1 VIDDPA
7 EALDILLEEL
17 KRQKAAGVRRVS
29 ITADSLTALKALAG
43 TPAAAATQAAP
54 ATPAAAKPSAAPVA
68 IRPAV
73 TPTPAPARPVTP
85 VAAAPRPAVAAPAAP
100 IPDAPIFTLAAG
112 PKAERMQAL
121 RQLIDACVETQK
133 HLVAPQRALLGHGSL
148 DAKVVFVGEAPTIGE
163 MEAGQ
168 AFAGESGELLQKIL
182 SAAAINQA
190 DCYFAPVMVWRPEP
204 PTQYG
209 KRPPTARELAFN
221 LPYLRAQID
230 VISPRVVVA
239 LGAQAFEAL
248 HGRTP
253 TITQARGQWFD
264 LGGVPLLATF
274 HPNYLLHSPSASAKR
289 TVWEDFLLLM
299 EKLGLPISEKQRA
312 FFATK

>member
-29 ITADSLTALKALAG
+29 ITAESLAALKALAG
-43 TPAAAATQAAP
+43 TPAAPASASPKAAP
-54 ATPAAAKPSAAPVA
+54 VPALARPAAAPSSVPV
-68 IRPAV
+68 
-73 TPTPAPARPVTP
+73 RPVSP
-85 VAAAPRPAVAAPAAP
+85 VAAAAPKPAVAAPAAP

-112 PKAERMQAL
+112 TKAERMQAL
-121 RQLIDACVETQK
+121 RQLVEACPETKK
-133 HLVAPQRALLGHGSL
+133 HLVAPQRPLLGHGSL

-182 SAAAINQA
+182 GAAAINPA

-230 VISPRVVVA
+230 VIAPRVVVA

-299 EKLGLPISEKQRA
+299 EKLGLPISEKQRG
-312 FFATK
+312 FFAAK

>member
-1 VIDDPA
+1 MIDDPA

-29 ITADSLTALKALAG
+29 ITADSLAALKALAG
-43 TPAAAATQAAP
+43 TPATPASAPAPAPAKAAP
-54 ATPAAAKPSAAPVA
+54 A
-68 IRPAV
+68 
-73 TPTPAPARPVTP
+73 PAPARPAAAPSSAP
-85 VAAAPRPAVAAPAAP
+85 VAAAAPKPAVAAPASP

-112 PKAERMQAL
+112 TKAERMQAL
-121 RQLIDACVETQK
+121 RQLVEACAETKK
-133 HLVAPQRALLGHGSL
+133 HLVAPQRPLLGHGSL

-182 SAAAINQA
+182 GAAAINQA

-299 EKLGLPISEKQRA
+299 EKLGLPISEKQRG

>member
-1 VIDDPA
+1 MIDDPA

-43 TPAAAATQAAP
+43 TPAAQAAP
-54 ATPAAAKPSAAPVA
+54 TPAKPSAAPA
-68 IRPAV
+68 PASIRPA
-73 TPTPAPARPVTP
+73 VTP
-85 VAAAPRPAVAAPAAP
+85 VAAAPKPAVVVSAAP

-112 PKAERMQAL
+112 TKAERLQAL
-121 RQLIDACVETQK
+121 RQLIDACAETKK
-133 HLVAPQRALLGHGSL
+133 HLSAPQRPLLGHGSL
-148 DAKVVFVGEAPTIGE
+148 DAKVVFVGEAPTIVE

-182 SAAAINQA
+182 SAAAINPA
-190 DCYFAPVMVWRPEP
+190 DCYFVPVMVWRPEP

-209 KRPPTARELAFN
+209 KRPPTAREIAFN

-230 VISPRVVVA
+230 VVAPRAVVA

-253 TITQARGQWFD
+253 SITQARGQWFD
-264 LGGVPLLATF
+264 LGGVPLLPTF
-274 HPNYLLHSPSASAKR
+274 HPNYLLHTPSASAKR

>member
-1 VIDDPA
+1 MIDDPA

-29 ITADSLTALKALAG
+29 ITAESLATLNSLAG
-43 TPAAAATQAAP
+43 APAAP
-54 ATPAAAKPSAAPVA
+54 AAVATPAPAKPTAA
-68 IRPAV
+68 
-73 TPTPAPARPVTP
+73 TTPAPARPVAP
-85 VAAAPRPAVAAPAAP
+85 VAAPKPSVVVSAPP

-112 PKAERMQAL
+112 TKVERMQAL
-121 RQLIDACVETQK
+121 RQLIDACAETRK
-133 HLVAPQRALLGHGSL
+133 HLVAPQRPLLGHGSL
-148 DAKVVFVGEAPTIGE
+148 EAKVVFVGEAPTIGE

-182 SAAAINQA
+182 SAAAINPA
-190 DCYFAPVMVWRPEP
+190 DCYFVPVMVWRPEP

-230 VISPRVVVA
+230 VVAPRAVVA

-253 TITQARGQWFD
+253 SITQARGQWFD
-264 LGGVPLLATF
+264 LGGVPLLPTF
-274 HPNYLLHSPSASAKR
+274 HPNYLLHTPSATAKR

>member
-1 VIDDPA
+1 MIDDPA

-17 KRQKAAGVRRVS
+17 RRQKAAGVRRVS
-29 ITADSLTALKALAG
+29 VTADSLAALKALAG
-43 TPAAAATQAAP
+43 TPVAP
-54 ATPAAAKPSAAPVA
+54 SAVPTPSPAKPSAAPSPVPV
-68 IRPAV
+68 RPAV
-73 TPTPAPARPVTP
+73 P
-85 VAAAPRPAVAAPAAP
+85 VAAAPKAAAAAVSP
-100 IPDAPIFTLAAG
+100 IADAPVFTLAAG
-112 PKAERMQAL
+112 TKAERMQAL
-121 RQLIDACVETQK
+121 RQIIDACAETKK
-133 HLVAPQRALLGHGSL
+133 HLVAPQRPLLGHGSL
-148 DAKVVFVGEAPTIGE
+148 DAKVVFVGEAPTIVE

-168 AFAGESGELLQKIL
+168 AFAGEAGELLQKIL
-182 SAAAINQA
+182 AAAAISPA
-190 DCYFAPVMVWRPEP
+190 DCYFVPVMVWRPEP

-230 VISPRVVVA
+230 VVAPRAVVA

-253 TITQARGQWFD
+253 SITQARGRWFD
-264 LGGVPLLATF
+264 LGGVPLLPTF
-274 HPNYLLHSPSASAKR
+274 HPNYLLHTPSASAKR

-299 EKLGLPISEKQRA
+299 EKLGLPVSEKQRA

>member
-1 VIDDPA
+1 MIDDPA

-43 TPAAAATQAAP
+43 TPAAQATPAPDKASAAP
-54 ATPAAAKPSAAPVA
+54 APASVRPSVAPS
-68 IRPAV
+68 
-73 TPTPAPARPVTP
+73 PAPARPVTP
-85 VAAAPRPAVAAPAAP
+85 VAAAPKPAVAVSAAP

-112 PKAERMQAL
+112 TKAERMQAL
-121 RQLIDACVETQK
+121 RQLVDACAETKK
-133 HLVAPQRALLGHGSL
+133 HLVAPQRPLLGHGSL
-148 DAKVVFVGEAPTIGE
+148 DAKVVFVGEAPTIVE

-182 SAAAINQA
+182 SAAAINPA
-190 DCYFAPVMVWRPEP
+190 DCYFVPVMVWRPEP

-209 KRPPTARELAFN
+209 KRPPTAREIAFN

-230 VISPRVVVA
+230 VVAPRAVVA

-253 TITQARGQWFD
+253 SITQARGHWFD
-264 LGGVPLLATF
+264 LGGVPLLPTF
-274 HPNYLLHSPSASAKR
+274 HPNYLLHTPSASAKR

-299 EKLGLPISEKQRA
+299 EKLGLPISEKQRG

>member
-43 TPAAAATQAAP
+43 TPAAQ
-54 ATPAAAKPSAAPVA
+54 ATPAPAKPSAAPA
-68 IRPAV
+68 PASIRPA
-73 TPTPAPARPVTP
+73 VTP
-85 VAAAPRPAVAAPAAP
+85 VAAAPKPAVVVSAAP

-112 PKAERMQAL
+112 TKAERLQAL
-121 RQLIDACVETQK
+121 RQLIDACAETKK
-133 HLVAPQRALLGHGSL
+133 HLSAPQRPLLGHGSL
-148 DAKVVFVGEAPTIGE
+148 DAKVVFVGEAPTIVE

-182 SAAAINQA
+182 SAAAINPA
-190 DCYFAPVMVWRPEP
+190 DCYFVPVMVWRPEP

-209 KRPPTARELAFN
+209 KRPPTAREIAFN

-230 VISPRVVVA
+230 VVAPRAVVA

-253 TITQARGQWFD
+253 SITQARGQWFD
-264 LGGVPLLATF
+264 LGGVPLLPTF
-274 HPNYLLHSPSASAKR
+274 HPNYLLHTPSASAKR

-299 EKLGLPISEKQRA
+299 EKLGLPISEKQRG

>member
-43 TPAAAATQAAP
+43 TPAAQAAP
-54 ATPAAAKPSAAPVA
+54 TPAKPSAAPA
-68 IRPAV
+68 PASIRPA
-73 TPTPAPARPVTP
+73 VTP
-85 VAAAPRPAVAAPAAP
+85 VAAAPKPAVVVSAAP

-112 PKAERMQAL
+112 PKAERLQSL
-121 RQLIDACVETQK
+121 RQLIDACAETKK
-133 HLVAPQRALLGHGSL
+133 HLSAPQRPLLGHGSL
-148 DAKVVFVGEAPTIGE
+148 DAKVVFVGEAPTIVE

-182 SAAAINQA
+182 SAAAINPA
-190 DCYFAPVMVWRPEP
+190 DCYFVPVMVWRPEP

-209 KRPPTARELAFN
+209 KRPPTAREIAFN

-230 VISPRVVVA
+230 VVAPRAVVA

-253 TITQARGQWFD
+253 SITQARGQWFD
-264 LGGVPLLATF
+264 LGGVPLLPTF
-274 HPNYLLHSPSASAKR
+274 HPNYLLHTPSASAKR

-299 EKLGLPISEKQRA
+299 EKLGLPISEKQRG

>member
-1 VIDDPA
+1 MIEDPA
-7 EALDILLEEL
+7 EGLDILLEEL
-17 KRQKAAGVRRVS
+17 KRLKAAGVRRVS
-29 ITADSLTALKALAG
+29 VSEEALAALKALAG
-43 TPAAAATQAAP
+43 PAAAAPPASASPRPAP
-54 ATPAAAKPSAAPVA
+54 ASAPA
-68 IRPAV
+68 RPA
-73 TPTPAPARPVTP
+73 PAPARPS
-85 VAAAPRPAVAAPAAP
+85 PAVVVSAPSV
-100 IPDAPIFTLAAG
+100 PDAPVFSLAPG
-112 PKAERMQAL
+112 PKAERMRAL
-121 RQLIDACVETQK
+121 RQLVEACAETRK
-133 HLVAPQRALLGHGSL
+133 HLVAPQRPLLGHGSL
-148 DAKVVFVGEAPTIGE
+148 DAQVVFVGEAPTIVE

-182 SAAAINQA
+182 AAAAINPA

-230 VISPRVVVA
+230 VVAPRAVVA

-253 TITQARGQWFD
+253 SITQARGRWFD
-264 LGGVPLLATF
+264 LGGMPLLPTF
-274 HPNYLLHSPSASAKR
+274 HPNYLLHTPSASAKR

-299 EKLGLPISEKQRA
+299 EKLGLPVSEKQRG

>member
-43 TPAAAATQAAP
+43 TPAAQ
-54 ATPAAAKPSAAPVA
+54 ATPAPAKPSAAPA
-68 IRPAV
+68 PASIRPAV
-73 TPTPAPARPVTP
+73 IP
-85 VAAAPRPAVAAPAAP
+85 VAAAPKPAVVVSAAP

-112 PKAERMQAL
+112 PKAERLQAL
-121 RQLIDACVETQK
+121 RQLIDACAETKK
-133 HLVAPQRALLGHGSL
+133 HLSAPQRPPLGHGSL
-148 DAKVVFVGEAPTIGE
+148 DAKVVFVGEAPTIVE

-182 SAAAINQA
+182 SAAAINPA
-190 DCYFAPVMVWRPEP
+190 DCYFVPVMVWRPEP

-209 KRPPTARELAFN
+209 KRPPTAREIAFN

-230 VISPRVVVA
+230 VVAPRAVVA

-253 TITQARGQWFD
+253 SITQARGRWFD
-264 LGGVPLLATF
+264 LGGVPLLPTF
-274 HPNYLLHSPSASAKR
+274 HPNYLLHTPSASAKR

-299 EKLGLPISEKQRA
+299 EKLGLPISEKQRG

>member
-29 ITADSLTALKALAG
+29 ITADSLAALKALAG
-43 TPAAAATQAAP
+43 TPTPPAPAPAKPAPVPAPVRPAVAPSAAP
-54 ATPAAAKPSAAPVA
+54 AT
-68 IRPAV
+68 
-73 TPTPAPARPVTP
+73 
-85 VAAAPRPAVAAPAAP
+85 P

-112 PKAERMQAL
+112 TKAERMRAL
-121 RQLIDACVETQK
+121 RQLVDGCAETRK
-133 HLVAPQRALLGHGSL
+133 HLVVPQRPLLGHGSL
-148 DAKVVFVGEAPTIGE
+148 DAKVVFVGEAPTLGE

-182 SAAAINQA
+182 GAAAIDPA

-204 PTQYG
+204 PTRYG

-230 VISPRVVVA
+230 VIAPRVVVA

-253 TITQARGQWFD
+253 TITQARGRWFD

-299 EKLGLPISEKQRA
+299 EKLGLPISGKQRG
-312 FFATK
+312 FFAAK

>member
-1 VIDDPA
+1 MIDDPA

-17 KRQKAAGVRRVS
+17 RRQKAAGVRRVS
-29 ITADSLTALKALAG
+29 VTADSLAALKALAG
-43 TPAAAATQAAP
+43 TPAAPSAV
-54 ATPAAAKPSAAPVA
+54 ATPSPAKPSAAPSPVPV
-68 IRPAV
+68 RPAV
-73 TPTPAPARPVTP
+73 P
-85 VAAAPRPAVAAPAAP
+85 VAAAPKAAAAAVSP
-100 IPDAPIFTLAAG
+100 IADAPVFTLAAG
-112 PKAERMQAL
+112 TKAERMQAL
-121 RQLIDACVETQK
+121 RQIIDACAETKK
-133 HLVAPQRALLGHGSL
+133 HLVAPQRPLLGHGSL
-148 DAKVVFVGEAPTIGE
+148 DAKVVFVGEAPTIVE

-168 AFAGESGELLQKIL
+168 AFAGEAGELLQKIL
-182 SAAAINQA
+182 AAAAISPA
-190 DCYFAPVMVWRPEP
+190 DCYFVPVMVWRPEP

-230 VISPRVVVA
+230 VVAPRAVVA

-253 TITQARGQWFD
+253 SITQARGRWFD
-264 LGGVPLLATF
+264 LGGVPLLPTF
-274 HPNYLLHSPSASAKR
+274 HPNYLLHTPSASAKR

-299 EKLGLPISEKQRA
+299 EKLGLPISEKQRG

>member
-1 VIDDPA
+1 MIDDPA

-29 ITADSLTALKALAG
+29 ITADSLAALKALAG
-43 TPAAAATQAAP
+43 TPATPASAPAPAPAKAAP
-54 ATPAAAKPSAAPVA
+54 A
-68 IRPAV
+68 
-73 TPTPAPARPVTP
+73 PAPARPAAAPSSAP
-85 VAAAPRPAVAAPAAP
+85 VAAAAPKPAVAAPTAP

-112 PKAERMQAL
+112 TKAERMQAL
-121 RQLIDACVETQK
+121 RQLVEACAETKK
-133 HLVAPQRALLGHGSL
+133 HLVAPHRPLLGHGSL

-299 EKLGLPISEKQRA
+299 EKLGLPISEKQRG

>member
-1 VIDDPA
+1 MIDDPA

-43 TPAAAATQAAP
+43 TPAAQAAP
-54 ATPAAAKPSAAPVA
+54 TPAKPSAAPA
-68 IRPAV
+68 PASIRPA
-73 TPTPAPARPVTP
+73 VTP
-85 VAAAPRPAVAAPAAP
+85 VAAAPKPAVVVSAAP

-112 PKAERMQAL
+112 PKAERLQAL
-121 RQLIDACVETQK
+121 RQLIDACAETKK
-133 HLVAPQRALLGHGSL
+133 HLSAPQRPLLGHGSL
-148 DAKVVFVGEAPTIGE
+148 DAKVVFVGEAPTIVE

-182 SAAAINQA
+182 SAAAINPA
-190 DCYFAPVMVWRPEP
+190 DCYFVPVMVWRPEP

-209 KRPPTARELAFN
+209 KRPPTAREIAFN

-230 VISPRVVVA
+230 VVAPRAVVA

-253 TITQARGQWFD
+253 SITQARGQWFD
-264 LGGVPLLATF
+264 LGGVPLLPTF
-274 HPNYLLHSPSASAKR
+274 HPNYLLHTPSASAKR

>member
-43 TPAAAATQAAP
+43 TPAAQ
-54 ATPAAAKPSAAPVA
+54 ATPAPAKPSAAPA
-68 IRPAV
+68 PASIRPA
-73 TPTPAPARPVTP
+73 VTP
-85 VAAAPRPAVAAPAAP
+85 VAAAPKPAVVVSAAP

-112 PKAERMQAL
+112 PKAERLQAL
-121 RQLIDACVETQK
+121 RQLIDACAETKK
-133 HLVAPQRALLGHGSL
+133 HLSAPQRPLLGHGSL
-148 DAKVVFVGEAPTIGE
+148 DAKVVFVGEAPTIVE

-182 SAAAINQA
+182 SAAAINPA
-190 DCYFAPVMVWRPEP
+190 DCYFVPVMVWRPEP

-209 KRPPTARELAFN
+209 KRPPTAREIAFN

-230 VISPRVVVA
+230 VVAPRAVVA

-253 TITQARGQWFD
+253 SITQARGQWFD
-264 LGGVPLLATF
+264 LGGVPLLPTF
-274 HPNYLLHSPSASAKR
+274 HPNYLLHTPSASAKR

-299 EKLGLPISEKQRA
+299 EKLGLPISEKQRG

>member
-1 VIDDPA
+1 M
-7 EALDILLEEL
+7 DILLEEL
-17 KRQKAAGVRRVS
+17 KRQKAAGVRRIS
-29 ITADSLTALKALAG
+29 ITADSLATLQALAG
-43 TPAAAATQAAP
+43 TPT
-54 ATPAAAKPSAAPVA
+54 TPAAAKAAPTPVPARPAAAPSSAPVRPVAPVA
-68 IRPAV
+68 
-73 TPTPAPARPVTP
+73 
-85 VAAAPRPAVAAPAAP
+85 AAAPRPAVAAPAAP

-121 RQLIDACVETQK
+121 RQLIDACVETKK

>member
-1 VIDDPA
+1 MIDDPA

-17 KRQKAAGVRRVS
+17 KRQKAAGLRRVS
-29 ITADSLTALKALAG
+29 ISDESMASLKSLAG
-43 TPAAAATQAAP
+43 VAPTAPVPVTSAKPAA
-54 ATPAAAKPSAAPVA
+54 PSVVARPIAPVA
-68 IRPAV
+68 AV
-73 TPTPAPARPVTP
+73 RPVIP
-85 VAAAPRPAVAAPAAP
+85 VAPKPAVAAMTPVIA
-100 IPDAPIFTLAAG
+100 DAPIFTLTAG
-112 PKAERMQAL
+112 TKAERMQAL
-121 RQLIDACVETQK
+121 RQLVEACVETKK
-133 HLVAPQRALLGHGSL
+133 HLTVPQRPLLGHGSL
-148 DAKVVFVGEAPTIGE
+148 EAKVVFVGEVPSLEE

-168 AFAGESGELLQKIL
+168 AFAGASGELLQKIL
-182 SAAAINQA
+182 GAAAISPA
-190 DCYFAPVMVWRPEP
+190 DYYLAPVMVWRPEP

-230 VISPRVVVA
+230 VVAPRIVVA

-264 LGGVPLLATF
+264 LAGVPLLATF

>member
-1 VIDDPA
+1 MIDDPA

-29 ITADSLTALKALAG
+29 ITADSLAALKALAG
-43 TPAAAATQAAP
+43 TPAAP
-54 ATPAAAKPSAAPVA
+54 ASASPKAAPV
-68 IRPAV
+68 
-73 TPTPAPARPVTP
+73 PAPARPAAAPSSVPVRPVSP
-85 VAAAPRPAVAAPAAP
+85 VAAAAPKPAAP

-112 PKAERMQAL
+112 TKAERMQAL
-121 RQLIDACVETQK
+121 RQLVEACAETKK
-133 HLVAPQRALLGHGSL
+133 HLVAPQRPLLGHGSL

-182 SAAAINQA
+182 GAAAINPA

-230 VISPRVVVA
+230 VIAPRVVVA

-299 EKLGLPISEKQRA
+299 EKLGLPISEKQRG